1 MCTGRGSRGLEALKG
16 RRQIMKTTIWPLS
29 GKDNKQC
36 MILLIITT
44 GTFYMFIDT
53 CKDCV
58 NMFKITVC
66 CC

>member
-1 MCTGRGSRGLEALKG
+1 MYGKGVERFRGPERE
-16 RRQIMKTTIWPLS
+16 KTDHENNYLASFW
-29 GKDNKQC
+29 KDNKQC